1 MEGEKKSIPI
11 HPSLIFTHFLY
22 LVLFLL
28 ENRPI
33 KNTHLPVLCTQ
44 ISPLITGF
52 KKKKKKK
59 TKWPRPEPA
68 VMMVEKKGAG
78 ATLGGSEP
86 FATHS
91 LVR

>member
-1 MEGEKKSIPI
+1 MYSDFP
-11 HPSLIFTHFLY
+11 PNYRF
-22 LVLFLL
+22 
-28 ENRPI
+28 
-33 KNTHLPVLCTQ
+33 Q
-44 ISPLITGF
+44 
-52 KKKKKKK
+52 KKKKKK